1 MFTNTLV
8 SSNFSVL
15 IEFHSTC
22 SKVQKIPSHA
32 VRRCRGAVVSPR
44 EQQIDTLI
52 LWIKRAGGAIST
64 RGRNRDPEVIK
75 KEIKEHEVC
84 Y

>member
-1 MFTNTLV
+1 M
-8 SSNFSVL
+8 
-15 IEFHSTC
+15 
-22 SKVQKIPSHA
+22 
-32 VRRCRGAVVSPR
+32 SPR
-44 EQQIDTLI
+44 EQQIDAFI
-52 LWIKRAGGAIST
+52 LWIKKTGGAIST

>member
-1 MFTNTLV
+1 MITILKWTFFTN
-8 SSNFSVL
+8 
-15 IEFHSTC
+15 
-22 SKVQKIPSHA
+22 A

-44 EQQIDTLI
+44 EQQIDAFI
-52 LWIKRAGGAIST
+52 LWIKKTGGAIST

-84 Y
+84 YWLVILSQ